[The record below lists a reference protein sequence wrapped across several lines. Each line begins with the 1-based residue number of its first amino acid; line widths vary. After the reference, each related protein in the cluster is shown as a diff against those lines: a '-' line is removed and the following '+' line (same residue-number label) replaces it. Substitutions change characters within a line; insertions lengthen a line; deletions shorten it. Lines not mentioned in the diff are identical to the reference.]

1 MAQSRRL
8 AAVIGLG
15 LLAST
20 FLVTPASA
28 RSHPDVGDFRRA
40 VTVRGIVHH
49 LDALADIANDNG
61 GTRASGTP
69 GYEDSVDYVVHRL
82 RRAGYRPTVQAF
94 EFPFFQQTGPSTFE
108 KTAPD
113 AQIYAEG
120 SDFFLMDFSGTGDV
134 TAGLQP
140 TNDIVIPPGAEPSTS
155 NAGCEPEDFTGFT
168 PGNIALIQRGTCTF
182 EQKADNAIAASAVG
196 VVMFNE
202 GQPGRTD
209 AGEFT
214 LGRPFDIPVVFTS
227 FAIGEAL
234 YNQIQGGASV
244 SVHLT
249 TQTLSEQRTTW
260 NVIAD
265 TRRGRADRTIVVGA
279 HLDSVLA
286 GPGINDNG
294 SGSATILELAEELS
308 DLHVRPTNRIRFAFW
323 GAEESGLLGSEH
335 YVTTLPETELAN
347 IALNL
352 NFDMV
357 GSDNFVRFVYDG
369 DGSATG
375 TAGPPGS
382 DQIEQQFLDYF
393 ASQGLPV
400 EATPF
405 DGRSDYGPF
414 IDVGI
419 PAGGLFT
426 GAEGIKTPEQ
436 VAIYGG
442 TAGEQYDPCYHQA
455 CDVLA
460 GVNRTALDQMSDAT
474 ATATWEW
481 AFGTPPARTTATAS
495 AATAA
500 MSTASG
506 RGHTLAS

>member
-1 MAQSRRL
+1 L
-8 AAVIGLG
+8 
-15 LLAST
+15 
-20 FLVTPASA
+20 
-28 RSHPDVGDFRRA
+28 
-40 VTVRGIVHH
+40 RG
-49 LDALADIANDNG
+49 
-61 GTRASGTP
+61 
-69 GYEDSVDYVVHRL
+69 
-82 RRAGYRPTVQAF
+82 RPF

-155 NAGCEPEDFTGFT
+155 NAGCEPEDVTGFT

-214 LGRPFDIPVVFTS
+214 LGRPFEIPVVFTS
-227 FAIGEAL
+227 FA
-234 YNQIQGGASV
+234 
-244 SVHLT
+244 
-249 TQTLSEQRTTW
+249 
-260 NVIAD
+260 
-265 TRRGRADRTIVVGA
+265 IVVGA

-335 YVTTLPETELAN
+335 YVSTLPATELAN

-375 TAGPPGS
+375 TAGPPDS
-382 DQIEQQFLDYF
+382 VQIEQQFLDYF

-414 IDVGI
+414 IEVGV
-419 PAGGLFT
+419 PPGGLFT
-426 GAEGIKTPEQ
+426 GAEGSRPPNRSPS
-436 VAIYGG
+436 
-442 TAGEQYDPCYHQA
+442 TAGPQGSSTTP
-455 CDVLA
+455 
-460 GVNRTALDQMSDAT
+460 AT
-474 ATATWEW
+474 TRPVKFW
-481 AFGTPPARTTATAS
+481 
-495 AATAA
+495 
-500 MSTASG
+500 
-506 RGHTLAS
+506 RG